1 MDLANRPRYHFQ
13 PLANWMNDPNGLIQW
28 QGRYHLF
35 YQHNPNGAQW
45 GQMHWGHAA
54 SDDLVHWAH
63 LPIALAPTPG
73 GPDKDGCF
81 SGCVVDDDGVPT
93 FVYTGVKPEVQ
104 CIATSDDRLIT
115 WTKHPGNP
123 VIASSPDGLAV
134 TGFRDPYVW
143 REDDGWYAAIGSGL
157 EDIGGTVLLYRS
169 PDLLS
174 WDYVGPL
181 CTGRIEQTGRNWECP
196 NFFPLAQRHVLI
208 ISPQPFGRAIYMMGR
223 YDNHIFEPDV
233 TGEIDL
239 GGCFYAPQVMIDER
253 GRRLMWGWLWEK
265 RSLKAQNTA
274 GWAGVMSL
282 PRELLLNA
290 DGTLGFRPV
299 EELGMLRGAHWGSQE
314 QVLTEGL
321 SVRPSLRGACLE
333 LSAVIDVDDAQQ
345 VTLEL
350 RCSPDGQERTTVHYD
365 AQKAQLSIDA
375 RAASS
380 DEETQGDLYGVALDL
395 EAGQPLRLRVFVDR
409 SVVEVFAN
417 ERVCLTS
424 RIYPTRADSLAVS
437 LTAARGQARLVSFDV
452 WEMASIW

>member
-35 YQHNPNGAQW
+35 YQHNPNGAHW

-54 SDDLVHWAH
+54 SDDLVHWVH

-81 SGCVVDDDGVPT
+81 TGCAVDDDGVPT
-93 FVYTGVKPEVQ
+93 LVYTGVKPEVQ

-123 VIASSPDGLAV
+123 AISSSPNGLAV

-157 EDIGGTVLLYRS
+157 EDIGGAVLLYRS

-181 CTGRIEQTGRNWECP
+181 CTGRSERTGRNWECP

-208 ISPQPFGRAIYMMGR
+208 ISPQPFGRAIYMTGR

-265 RSLKAQNTA
+265 RSREAQKAA

-290 DGTLGFRPV
+290 DGTLGLRPV
-299 EELGMLRGAHWGSQE
+299 EELGMLRGAHWGPQE

-321 SVRPSLRGACLE
+321 SVSPSLRGACLE
-333 LSAVIDVDDAQQ
+333 LSAVIDMDDAQQ
-345 VTLEL
+345 VALEL
-350 RCSPDGQERTTVHYD
+350 RCSPDGQERTTVRYD
-365 AQKAQLSIDA
+365 AQKAQLCIDT

-380 DEETQGDLYGVALDL
+380 DEETQGELHCVALDL
-395 EAGQPLRLRVFVDR
+395 AGQRLRLRVFVDR

-424 RIYPTRADSLAVS
+424 RIYPTRTDSSGVS
-437 LTAARGQARLVSFDV
+437 LTAARGRARLVSFDV